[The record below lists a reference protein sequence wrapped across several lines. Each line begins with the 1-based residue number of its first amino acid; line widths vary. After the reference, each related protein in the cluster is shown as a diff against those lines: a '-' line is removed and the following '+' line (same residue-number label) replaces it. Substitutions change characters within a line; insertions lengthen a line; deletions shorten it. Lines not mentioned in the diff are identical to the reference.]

1 MKVGS
6 ISIDPR
12 ELTFEF
18 VRSSGPGGQ
27 NVNRVKTKAVLRW
40 NLLTSKSLTKTT
52 RDRLLMLWGRKINSG
67 GELLI
72 TSDRYRTQRQNQE
85 DALEKLD
92 KMVQSAAKPSKSRRP
107 TTPTQASKLRR
118 IRQKKIR
125 SKKKER
131 RRDPSR
137 DP

>member
-92 KMVQSAAKPSKSRRP
+92 KMVQSAAKQSKSRRP